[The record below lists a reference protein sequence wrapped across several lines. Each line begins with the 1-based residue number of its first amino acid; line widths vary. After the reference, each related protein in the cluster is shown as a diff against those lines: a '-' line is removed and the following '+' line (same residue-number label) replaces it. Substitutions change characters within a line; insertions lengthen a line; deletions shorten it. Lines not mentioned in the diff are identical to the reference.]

1 MHRFGTKLSADI
13 GIIARDFVKIKRK
26 ITFFRKRGTMAR
38 KCRGAGGRRWSDR
51 LTEYRTLSREI
62 RHDRERLAHLSDM
75 LQKEREGSP
84 ERVLPLREALE
95 FYRQRL
101 LENLHR
107 CMAEME
113 EVQAFI
119 NRLPE
124 SGLRRIFTLRYLEGY
139 TWQKV
144 ARALGGYDESAP
156 RKKHDRYLRA
166 QDSQRPVRRRGALRE
181 GHSLTDGATTPGSG
195 RGSHRKPNGTSR

>member
-1 MHRFGTKLSADI
+1 MQ
-13 GIIARDFVKIKRK
+13 
-26 ITFFRKRGTMAR
+26 RKRRNGSA
-38 KCRGAGGRRWSDR
+38 KRWADR
-51 LTEYRTLSREI
+51 LAEYRTLSREI

-75 LQKEREGSP
+75 LQREREGTP

-95 FYRQRL
+95 FYRRRL
-101 LENLHR
+101 VENLHH

-119 NRLPE
+119 NRMPE
-124 SGLRRIFTLRYLEGY
+124 SELRRIFTLRYLEGY

-156 RKKHDRYLRA
+156 RKKHDRYLRT
-166 QDSQRPVRRRGALRE
+166 QDPPRPVRRRGTLRE
-181 GHSLTDGATTPGSG
+181 GSSLTDGATTPGNG
-195 RGSHRKPNGTSR
+195 RGSHRKPSGTSR